1 MALFLRPRMC
11 AFLRAAAS
19 APLQRATCP
28 WKAVAAQP
36 STTSMAVA
44 ARGLAAR
51 GFHSTTLAASKRKK
65 GNKKK
70 GRPTRL
76 IEQEIEGRVRK
87 VEKPRPPTTNALAY
101 VTSTR
106 NNTFV
111 LFSDA
116 EHRVLCKNSA
126 GSVGFK
132 GAKRSSAIAAQTCA
146 ERTAARAIELG
157 VERVWIKLRGFGQGR
172 NAGLRAITNSG
183 LEVAAIYE
191 DTPIPHGGC
200 RPKRR
205 RRI

>member
-1 MALFLRPRMC
+1 MALFLRPRM
-11 AFLRAAAS
+11 RALMRAAS
-19 APLQRATCP
+19 APQSWMA
-28 WKAVAAQP
+28 AAQP
-36 STTSMAVA
+36 ACSAAAAGSAAAPAPWMATVQRA
-44 ARGLAAR
+44 
-51 GFHSTTLAASKRKK
+51 FHASPPAASKRKK

-70 GRPTRL
+70 RAARL
-76 IEQEIEGRVRK
+76 IEQEIEGKVRK

-146 ERTAARAIELG
+146 EQTAARARELG
-157 VERVWIKLRGFGQGR
+157 VERVWVKLRGFGQGR
-172 NAGLRAITNSG
+172 NAGLRAITSSG